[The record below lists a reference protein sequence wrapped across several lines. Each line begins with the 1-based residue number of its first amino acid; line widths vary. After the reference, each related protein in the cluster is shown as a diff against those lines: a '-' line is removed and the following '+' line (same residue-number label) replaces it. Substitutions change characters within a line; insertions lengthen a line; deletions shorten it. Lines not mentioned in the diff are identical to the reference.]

1 MLEVKGLVKE
11 FPSVRALDGVDLEL
25 RAGEVHGIVGEN
37 GAGKSTLMKILA
49 GLYQPS
55 SGEVLLQDKPVR
67 FRGTGEAI
75 GAGIAMIHQELNLVD
90 ELSAAENIFLGREP
104 RKGPVLDRDR
114 MNREAKAFLDE
125 VHAPF
130 APNVKVGSLSIAGKQ
145 LVEIAKA
152 LSYNARILIMDEPTA
167 VLSERETSALFELI
181 RKLKSNGVSILYIS
195 HLLPELIAITDR
207 ITVLRDGRLI
217 TTLATKDANEAMLA
231 NLMVGREL
239 EDYYPP
245 KRNASGAGAIA
256 SGEYALAVKNLSVP
270 GVVHDLSFAI
280 RPGEILGLAG
290 LVGSGRTEAAEA
302 ICGLRH
308 RSGGT
313 IERNGNPIKVSSVHD
328 AMRNEIAYVSEDRK
342 QLGLITSMSTANN
355 VTLANLRSYA
365 RPIINGGQER
375 RAVAHWTEQLGIK
388 AGNPNEPIYY
398 LSGGNQQ
405 KVSVSKWL
413 DTKPKVLILDEPT
426 RGVDVGAKREIYN
439 LIANL
444 AEDGLACLVISS
456 EMPELI
462 GLCHRILVLRE
473 GRLMGELIGED
484 MTEQKIMALAAAV
497 QQEVAA

>member
-25 RAGEVHGIVGEN
+25 RAGEIHGVVGEN

-55 SGEVLLQDKPVR
+55 AGEVLLSEKPVR

-75 GAGIAMIHQELNLVD
+75 SAGIAMIHQELNLVD

-104 RKGPVLDRDR
+104 RKGPVLDRER
-114 MNREAKAFLDE
+114 MKREAKVFLDE

-130 APNVKVGSLSIAGKQ
+130 APDVKVGSLSIAGKQ

-152 LSYNARILIMDEPTA
+152 LSYNAKILIMDEPTA

-181 RKLKSNGVSILYIS
+181 RKLKEKGVSILYIS

-245 KRNASGAGAIA
+245 KRIAPGIKAGDNA
-256 SGEYALAVKNLSVP
+256 LVVKDLSVP
-270 GVVHDLSFAI
+270 GVVHDVSFAI

-302 ICGLRH
+302 ICGLRS

-313 IERNGNPIKVSSVHD
+313 IERNGQAVRIGSVHD

-342 QLGLITSMSTANN
+342 ALGLITSMSTANN
-355 VTLANLRSYA
+355 ITLANLRSYA
-365 RPIINGGQER
+365 NPIISGAKER
-375 RAVAHWTEQLGIK
+375 KAVAHWTDQLGIK

-462 GLCHRILVLRE
+462 GLCHRILVLRD
-473 GRLMGELIGED
+473 GRLMGELSGED

-497 QQEVAA
+497 QQEAA